1 MRGGALLEAPMGRDL
16 VVGVAMTCGV
26 GFGACAG
33 VRREVLPARRHL
45 APPWVTPGSPYG
57 ANTTAH
63 DSRSA

>member
-1 MRGGALLEAPMGRDL
+1 MGRDL

-33 VRREVLPARRHL
+33 VLREVLPPRRRL
-45 APPWVTPGSPYG
+45 APPWITPGSPPWV
-57 ANTTAH
+57 NTTAH